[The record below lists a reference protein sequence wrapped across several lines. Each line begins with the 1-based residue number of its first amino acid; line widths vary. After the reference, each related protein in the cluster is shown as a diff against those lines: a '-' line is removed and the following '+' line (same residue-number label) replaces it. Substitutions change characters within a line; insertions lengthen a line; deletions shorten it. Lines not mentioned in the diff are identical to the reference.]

1 MKRIGLFSAFFLF
14 IFAIISQAQTPA
26 FLDNVYHYIE
36 NPQVFEINQVQG
48 HVPFVPYASVKDALL
63 NNSEAIL

>member
-1 MKRIGLFSAFFLF
+1 MRRFNLFASIFVF
-14 IFAIISQAQTPA
+14 IFVVTTNAQTPA
-26 FLDNVYHYIE
+26 FLGNVYHYIE